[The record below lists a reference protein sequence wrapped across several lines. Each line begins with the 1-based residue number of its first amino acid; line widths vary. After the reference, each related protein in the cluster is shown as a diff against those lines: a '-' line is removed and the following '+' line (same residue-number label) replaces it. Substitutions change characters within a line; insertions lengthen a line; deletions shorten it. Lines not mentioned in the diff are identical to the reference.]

1 MPKGTRINYTPEM
14 EAFLHEH
21 RYMLREE
28 MTALFNQAFGTNIS
42 RRVLN
47 SKCERI
53 GALTGRTGRIEKG
66 NKPWNT
72 GTKGLLKANKTTF
85 KKGNKP
91 HNTKPVGYE
100 RITKDGYIEVKVAE
114 PNKFMMKHRYVWE
127 QVNGPVPKG
136 HAIVFKNTD
145 KQDCRIDNLVLVT
158 RGELARLNQSYKH
171 LVTPET
177 NEACVAMAK
186 IKHRVHQFEKGN
198 I

>member
-1 MPKGTRINYTPEM
+1 MPKGIRLVYTDEM
-14 EAFLHEH
+14 VAFLHEH
-21 RYMLREE
+21 KTMLREE
-28 MTALFNQAFGTNIS
+28 MTALFNAKFGTNIS

-47 SKCERI
+47 RKCERI

-72 GTKGLLKANKTTF
+72 GTKGLMKANVTTF

-91 HNTKPVGYE
+91 CNVKPVGYE
-100 RITKDGYIEVKVAE
+100 RITKDGYIEVKISE
-114 PNKFMMKHRYVWE
+114 PNVFEMKHRHIW
-127 QVNGPVPKG
+127 QLAHGPIPKG
-136 HAIVFKNTD
+136 HVIVFKNTN
-145 KQDCRIDNLVLVT
+145 KQDCRIENLEIIT

-198 I
+198 L